1 MRQVHH
7 DCCNGSCQNVH
18 GSSMSMP
25 PLIFPHCA
33 DTQVLADADADVK
46 GLTLSANGGT
56 GAHQGAEGARVG
68 VGACGDRGLQSC
80 TTAQQVGSALN
91 TLMSV
96 AQSYHAMHLFKVA
109 VVIQSEFGV
118 TMHMLVYQFD
128 ACKSVT
134 SLQ

>member
-1 MRQVHH
+1 MYVCMSDHNQAGTDMRQVHH

-80 TTAQQVGSALN
+80 HIVRISPGA
-91 TLMSV
+91 
-96 AQSYHAMHLFKVA
+96 
-109 VVIQSEFGV
+109 
-118 TMHMLVYQFD
+118 
-128 ACKSVT
+128 ACKLAALLHRHLCASIVGL
-134 SLQ
+134 LQHFEQNLTHQQITA